1 MRKLFLA
8 LAIGAVSFMLA
19 CGAAGGDPTD
29 VAKKFFDAMGKKNM
43 EEAAKYATKES
54 KTMLDMINMGM
65 NMGSDSSKNNDFDMK
80 DAEFGTAKINGDEAT
95 ILIKSK
101 KDPTGTEFTLKK
113 EAGAWKVA
121 FDKNSVMK
129 IGMKKMGE
137 KKDEIKEAMDSAGT
151 QINAAMDTLENSK
164 EKVNALIDS
173 VKNLT
178 K

>member
-54 KTMLDMINMGM
+54 KTILDMIGGL
-65 NMGSDSSKNNDFDMK
+65 GSLGDSAKHNDFDMK

-95 ILIKSK
+95 VLVKSK

-121 FDKNSVMK
+121 FDKNSLMK
-129 IGMKKMGE
+129 ITMKKMGE
-137 KKDEIKEAMDSAGT
+137 NKDEIKEAMDSAGT
-151 QINAAMDTLENSK
+151 QINAAMDTLANSK